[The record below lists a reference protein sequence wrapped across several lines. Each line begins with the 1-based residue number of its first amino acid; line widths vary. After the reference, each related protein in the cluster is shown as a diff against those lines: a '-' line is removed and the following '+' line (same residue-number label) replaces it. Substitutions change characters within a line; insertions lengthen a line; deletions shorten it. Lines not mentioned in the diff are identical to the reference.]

1 MDAVNDPSIHTVVV
15 MKAAQIGW
23 TEILNNVLGYFID
36 QDPAPV
42 LMVQPTLE
50 MAAAWS
56 KDRFA
61 PMVRDT
67 PALTDKVADS
77 KARDSGNTILH
88 KTFPGGHVTM
98 AGANSPSG
106 LASRPIRIVLADE
119 IDRYPPSAGAEG
131 DPVSLARKRM
141 ATFWNRKLLMGST
154 PTVKG
159 ISRIEA
165 AFDGSDQRR
174 YWVPCPHCEESQTL
188 KWVQVKWP
196 EGQPEKAYYVCE
208 HCGCEITDAD
218 KLEMFR
224 KAEERE
230 DCGWIAEGESN
241 GIAGFHINELYSPWS
256 TFASIAM
263 AFVVDK
269 QFPETLKTWINTAL
283 GETWE
288 EEGDQ
293 VDDDS
298 LLGRREDYGPEIPEG
313 ALVLTAGVDVQG
325 DRLEIGVDA
334 WGPSEECWA
343 MDYRVLWGDPTQPQ
357 VWEELDALLQS
368 DWSHELGHR
377 LHIAATCI
385 DSGYLTDMV
394 YAFAG
399 PRASRRV
406 YATKGQDGAGRAIVS
421 PSKVRTKNGKPIRL
435 FNIGADEA
443 KRILAYRLRAPPGPG
458 YCHFPRSF
466 DEEYFAQLTA
476 EKRTT
481 KYIRG
486 HPIDVWKKTRPR
498 NEALDIR
505 VLNMAALKIF
515 NPKWDAL
522 AMRTKVV
529 ALAAASNEAP
539 PPITQRRRVRS
550 RGIA

>member
-1 MDAVNDPSIHTVVV
+1 MDAVNDPTVHTVVV

-50 MAAAWS
+50 MATAWS

-67 PALTDKVADS
+67 PALVNKVADS
-77 KARDSGNTILH
+77 KSRDSGNTILH

-98 AGANSPSG
+98 AGANSPAG

-119 IDRYPPSAGAEG
+119 VDRYPPSAGAEG

-141 ATFWNRKLLMGST
+141 TTFWNRKLLMGST

-174 YWVPCPHCEESQTL
+174 FHVPCPHCEETQTL
-188 KWVQVKWP
+188 KWSQVKWP
-196 EGQPEKAYYVCE
+196 ENEPEKAYYVCE
-208 HCGCEITDAD
+208 HCGCEITDTD
-218 KLEMFR
+218 KQGMLKDGE
-224 KAEERE
+224 
-230 DCGWIAEGESN
+230 WIAEGESN

-256 TFASIAM
+256 TFAEIAQ
-263 AFVVDK
+263 AFVAAK
-269 QFPETLKTWINTAL
+269 PFPETLKTWINTAL

-293 VDDDS
+293 VDDES
-298 LLGRREDYGPEIPEG
+298 LLGRRENYGPDIPER

-325 DRLEIGVDA
+325 DRLEIGIDA

-357 VWEELDALLQS
+357 VWEELDQLLRA
-368 DWSHELGHR
+368 DIPHTLGHR
-377 LHIAATCI
+377 LHIACTCI

-399 PRASRRV
+399 PRASMRV
-406 YATKGQDGAGRAIVS
+406 YATKGQDGPRAIVS

-435 FNIGADEA
+435 FHIGADEA
-443 KRILAYRLRAPPGPG
+443 KRILSYRLRAQPGPG
-458 YCHFPRSF
+458 YCHFPLSF

-476 EKRTT
+476 EKKVT
-481 KYIRG
+481 KHRRG
-486 HPIDVWKKTRPR
+486 HPYELWIKTRPR

-505 VLNMAALKIF
+505 VLNMAALKIL
-515 NPKWDAL
+515 NPNWTAL
-522 AMRTKVV
+522 SERTEVEVNVV
-529 ALAAASNEAP
+529 EGRPPAP
-539 PPITQRRRVRS
+539 PPPVRRASGPFAR
-550 RGIA
+550 RGL

>member
-1 MDAVNDPSIHTVVV
+1 MDAVNDPTIHTVVV

-50 MAAAWS
+50 MATAWS

-67 PALTDKVADS
+67 PTLTSKVADS

-98 AGANSPSG
+98 AGANSPAG

-119 IDRYPPSAGAEG
+119 VDRYPPSAGAEG
-131 DPVSLARKRM
+131 DPVSLAKKRM
-141 ATFWNRKLLMGST
+141 TTFWNRKLLMGST

-159 ISRIEA
+159 VSRIEA

-174 YWVPCPHCEESQTL
+174 FWVPCPHKECGELQTL
-188 KWVQVKWP
+188 KWANVKWP
-196 EGQPEKAYYVCE
+196 EGKPEEAYYVCE
-208 HCGCEITDAD
+208 HCGAEITDSD
-218 KLEMFR
+218 KPVMLRGGE
-224 KAEERE
+224 
-230 DCGWIAEGESN
+230 WIAEGEAN
-241 GIAGFHINELYSPWS
+241 GIAGFHINEIYSPWS
-256 TFASIAM
+256 TFAEIAL
-263 AFVVDK
+263 AFVAAK
-269 QFPETLKTWINTAL
+269 PFPETLKTWINTAL

-288 EEGDQ
+288 EDGDQ
-293 VDDDS
+293 VDDDA
-298 LLGRREDYGPEIPEG
+298 LIRRREEYGPEIPAE

-325 DRLEIGVDA
+325 DRLEVGIDA
-334 WGPSEECWA
+334 WGPGEECWA

-357 VWEELDALLQS
+357 VWDDLDDVLKA
-368 DWSHELGHR
+368 DWPHELGHR
-377 LHIAATCI
+377 IRIGATCI

-394 YAFAG
+394 YAFTG
-399 PRASRRV
+399 PRKNRRIF
-406 YATKGQDGAGRAIVS
+406 ATKGMDGAGRPIAGP
-421 PSKVRTKNGKPIRL
+421 PSAQKTKNGKVITKFL
-435 FNIGADEA
+435 VGADEA
-443 KRILAYRLRAPPGPG
+443 KRILTYRLRAKPGPG
-458 YCHFPRSF
+458 RCHWHQGF

-476 EKRTT
+476 EKKIT
-481 KYIRG
+481 KHTRG
-486 HPIDVWKKTRPR
+486 HPYDVWIKTRPR

-505 VLNMAALKIF
+505 VLNMAALKIL

-522 AMRTKVV
+522 AMRTKIV

-539 PPITQRRRVRS
+539 PPITQGRRVRS

>member
-1 MDAVNDPSIHTVVV
+1 MDAVNDPTIHTVVV

-67 PALTDKVADS
+67 PALTDKVSDS

-119 IDRYPPSAGAEG
+119 IDRYPASAGAEG

-159 ISRIEA
+159 VSRIEA

-174 YWVPCPHCEESQTL
+174 YWVPCPHCEETQTL
-188 KWVQVKWP
+188 KWANVKWP
-196 EGQPEKAYYVCE
+196 KDEPEKAYYVCE

-218 KLEMFR
+218 KPAMLRAGEWR
-224 KAEERE
+224 
-230 DCGWIAEGESN
+230 AEGEAN
-241 GIAGFHINELYSPWS
+241 GIAGFHINEIYSPWS
-256 TFASIAM
+256 TFASMAV
-263 AFVVDK
+263 AFVADK

-293 VDDDS
+293 VDDES
-298 LLGRREDYGPEIPEG
+298 LLGRREEYGPEIPEG
-313 ALVLTAGVDVQG
+313 ALVLTAGVDVQQ
-325 DRLEIGVDA
+325 DRLEVGVDA
-334 WGPSEECWA
+334 WGPSDECWA
-343 MDYRVLWGDPTQPQ
+343 MDYRVLWGDPTQPE
-357 VWEELDALLQS
+357 VWDDLDDVLKA
-368 DWSHELGHR
+368 DWPHELGHR
-377 LHIAATCI
+377 IRIGVTCI

-394 YAFAG
+394 YAFTG
-399 PRASRRV
+399 PRKRRKV
-406 YATKGQDGAGRAIVS
+406 FATKGMDGAGRPIAGP
-421 PSKVRTKNGKPIRL
+421 PSAQKTKDGKVITKFL
-435 FNIGADEA
+435 IGVDEA
-443 KRILAYRLRAPPGPG
+443 KRILAYRLQAKPGPG
-458 YCHFPRSF
+458 RCHWHQEF

-476 EKRTT
+476 EKKIT
-481 KYIRG
+481 KHTRG
-486 HPIDVWKKTRPR
+486 HPYNVWIKTRPR

-505 VLNMAALKIF
+505 VLNMAALKIL
-515 NPKWDAL
+515 NPKWD
-522 AMRTKVV
+522 V
-529 ALAAASNEAP
+529 LAAQRETAIDIAQGKPQPAP
-539 PPITQRRRVRS
+539 PPVQRNQSFARR
-550 RGIA
+550 GL

>member
-1 MDAVNDPSIHTVVV
+1 MDAVNDPAIHTVVV

-50 MAAAWS
+50 MAQAWS

-119 IDRYPPSAGAEG
+119 VDRYPPSAGAEG
-131 DPVSLARKRM
+131 DPVSLARKRS
-141 ATFWNRKLLMGST
+141 ATFWNRKFLMGST

-165 AFDGSDQRR
+165 AFEGSDQQRF
-174 YWVPCPHCEESQTL
+174 WVPCPHCGEAQTL
-188 KWVQVKWP
+188 KWAQIKWP
-196 EGQPEKAYYVCE
+196 EGEPAKAYYVCE
-208 HCGCEITDAD
+208 HCGCEITDPD
-218 KLEMFR
+218 KPGMLE
-224 KAEERE
+224 AGE
-230 DCGWIAEGESN
+230 WIAGAESN
-241 GIAGFHINELYSPWS
+241 GVAGFHINELYSPWS
-256 TFASIAM
+256 SFGEIAQ
-263 AFVVDK
+263 AFVEAK
-269 QFPETLKTWINTAL
+269 PFPETLKTWINTAL

-298 LLGRREDYGPEIPEG
+298 LLARREDYGPEIPEG
-313 ALVLTAGVDVQG
+313 ALILTAGVDVQQ
-325 DRLEIGVDA
+325 DRLEIGIDA
-334 WGPSEECWA
+334 WGPAEECWA

-357 VWEELDALLQS
+357 VWRELDGVLQS
-368 DWSHELGHR
+368 DWPHELGHQ
-377 LHIAATCI
+377 LQISATCI

-394 YAFAG
+394 YAFTG
-399 PRASRRV
+399 PRQGRRIF
-406 YATKGQDGAGRAIVS
+406 ATKGMDGSGRQIAK
-421 PSKVRTKNGKPIRL
+421 PSKVKTKNGKTIRL
-435 FNIGADEA
+435 FLIGADEA
-443 KRILAYRLRAPPGPG
+443 KRILSYRLRAKPGPG
-458 YCHFPRSF
+458 YCHFPRTF

-505 VLNMAALKIF
+505 VLNMAALKIL
-515 NPKWDAL
+515 NPRWDAL
-522 AMRTKVV
+522 AAQREVEVNAVEGK
-529 ALAAASNEAP
+529 P
-539 PPITQRRRVRS
+539 PPPTPPKQQSQSFMRR
-550 RGIA
+550 GL

>member
-42 LMVQPTLE
+42 LMIQPTLE

-67 PALTDKVADS
+67 PALTNKVADS
-77 KARDSGNTILH
+77 RARDSGNTILH

-98 AGANSPSG
+98 AGANSPAG

-165 AFDGSDQRR
+165 AFEGSDQRC
-174 YWVPCPHCEESQTL
+174 YWVPCPHKECAGMQTL
-188 KWVQVKWP
+188 KWSQVKWP
-196 EGQPEKAYYVCE
+196 DGEPAAAYYVCE
-208 HCGCEITDAD
+208 HCGAEITDAD
-218 KLEMFR
+218 KPGMI
-224 KAEERE
+224 KAGEWR
-230 DCGWIAEGESN
+230 AEGESN
-241 GIAGFHINELYSPWS
+241 GIAGFHINELYSAWS
-256 TFASIAM
+256 TFGEIAT
-263 AFVVDK
+263 AFVEAK
-269 QFPETLKTWINTAL
+269 PFPETLKTWINTAL

-325 DRLEIGVDA
+325 DRLEIGIDA

-343 MDYRVLWGDPTQPQ
+343 IDYRVLWGDPTQPQ

-368 DWSHELGHR
+368 DWPHELGHR
-377 LHIAATCI
+377 LHIATTCI

-421 PSKVRTKNGKPIRL
+421 PSKVRTKTGKPIRL

-443 KRILAYRLRAPPGPG
+443 KRILAYRLRAVPGPG
-458 YCHFPRSF
+458 YCHFPLPF

-505 VLNMAALKIF
+505 VLNMAALKIL
-515 NPKWDAL
+515 NPRWDAL
-522 AMRTKVV
+522 TARTKVV
-529 ALAAASNEAP
+529 ALAAAANEAP
-539 PPITQRRRVRS
+539 PPVMQRRRVRS